1 MPSRKIEQQLEQ
13 LNALRSGG
21 PSETTVL
28 ALRKALGD
36 RVNLVVAKAAAI
48 AGDLECRDLIP
59 DLERAFERFFRKPV
73 ETDRQ
78 CWAKNALSKALKDL
92 DHAESALF
100 LRGLQ
105 HIQMEPVYGDP
116 PYADSAA
123 TLRATCALAL
133 PQCRDIA
140 RLEILQHLVNALTDQ
155 AAAVRMDAARAVEQM
170 DGGDA
175 ALLLRLKARAG
186 DKEAGVTGQ
195 VLDSLLGIEHE
206 AAIPFVAG
214 FLESHDDDT
223 REEAA
228 LALGASRLPGAVE
241 VLKEAWTSSRNFRS
255 GEPLLRAIGASRQES
270 GLDFLLQLIRD
281 GSPSDARDA
290 VSALRF
296 HRESSEI
303 ARRFREAVEARGGSI
318 LEFFSEHFTVGR
330 LA

>member
-1 MPSRKIEQQLEQ
+1 MPSRKIEQELEQ

-21 PSETTVL
+21 ATETTTL

-48 AGDLECRDLIP
+48 TGQLECRDLIP
-59 DLERAFERFFRKPV
+59 NLERAFERFFHKPV
-73 ETDRQ
+73 ETDPQ

-92 DHAESALF
+92 DHSESTLF

-105 HIQMEPVYGDP
+105 HVQMEPVYAGQ
-116 PYADSAA
+116 ADTAT

-133 PQCRDIA
+133 PQCRDIT
-140 RLEILQHLVNALTDQ
+140 RHEIMQHLVNALTDQ
-155 AAAVRMDAARAVEQM
+155 AATVRMDAARAVEQM

-175 ALLLRLKARAG
+175 ALLLRLKARSG
-186 DKEAGVTGQ
+186 DKQPGVTGQ

-214 FLESHDDDT
+214 FLESPEEDT

-241 VLKEAWTSSRNFRS
+241 VLKEAWTGSRNIRS
-255 GEPLLRAIGASRQES
+255 GEPLLRAISASRQEPA
-270 GLDFLLQLIRD
+270 LNFLLQLIRD

-296 HRESSEI
+296 HRESPEI
-303 ARRFREAVEARGGSI
+303 VGRVREAAEDRGGSI
-318 LEFFSEHFTVGR
+318 LEFFRDRFAPTRG
-330 LA
+330 

>member
-1 MPSRKIEQQLEQ
+1 MPGRKIEQELEQ
-13 LNALRSGG
+13 LNALRTGG
-21 PSETTVL
+21 ANEATTL

-48 AGDLECRDLIP
+48 AGQLECRDLIP
-59 DLERAFERFFRKPV
+59 DVERAFERFFHKPV

-78 CWAKNALSKALKDL
+78 CWAKNALSKTLKDL
-92 DHAESALF
+92 DHSESALF

-105 HIQMEPVYGDP
+105 HVQMEPVYGDP
-116 PYADSAA
+116 PYADTAA

-133 PQCRDIA
+133 PQCRDIT
-140 RLEILQHLVNALTDQ
+140 RQEIMQHLVNALTDQ
-155 AAAVRMDAARAVEQM
+155 AATVRMDAARAVEQM

-206 AAIPFVAG
+206 AAIPFVAE
-214 FLESHDDDT
+214 FLKSQKEDE

-241 VLKEAWTSSRNFRS
+241 ILKEAWTSSRNMRS
-255 GEPLLRAIGASRQES
+255 GEPLLRALSASRQES

-296 HRESSEI
+296 HRESPEI
-303 ARRFREAVEARGGSI
+303 AKRVRQAAEARGGSI
-318 LEFFSEHFTVGR
+318 LEFFHNRFASP
-330 LA
+330 